1 MAKKITIP
9 YGGKTYTLEF
19 NRRIASMMEK
29 QGFKLNELTDMP
41 ATMIQLLFHGAF
53 LMHHPNT
60 KGETKE
66 KIFDALGSRTK
77 LIQTLAEMYADAYN
91 TLFDDGEDEDADEGN
106 PGWGMME

>member
-19 NRRIASMMEK
+19 NRKTAASLEK
-29 QGFKLNELTDMP
+29 SGFSVEELTSKP
-41 ATMIQLLFHGAF
+41 NVMIPMLFHGAF

-66 KIFDALGSRTK
+66 SIFEKLGSRTK
-77 LIQTLAEMYADAYN
+77 LVQTLAEMYAETYS
-91 TLFDDGEDEDADEGN
+91 TLLDSDEDGDEGN
-106 PGWGMME
+106 PGWGMTE

>member
-19 NRRIASMMEK
+19 DRKVASTMEK
-29 QGFKLNELTDMP
+29 QGFNINELAEKP
-41 ATMIQLLFHGAF
+41 AVMVPLLFHGAF
-53 LMHHPNT
+53 LMNHPNA

-66 KIFDALGSRTK
+66 RIFDAMKSRTK
-77 LIQTLAEMYADAYN
+77 LIQALAEMYVETYN
-91 TLFDDGEDEDADEGN
+91 TLFDAGDEDGDEGN